1 MLTVKTAYTRSNK
14 KSSRWIETDI
24 SSYPMKQL
32 EALFGDVIVVVNIPS
47 LEPLVKQVW
56 VSKLTTLPQW
66 GSAKADITISD
77 WLASIG
83 ETTLP
88 YEPAVA
94 NLDKVTKRTQYAHLF
109 HHGYNVRP
117 VDRVTSVDSGG
128 SNATKSDLYITKKG
142 VSGTVLGTYGLY
154 TVNGYFHIADYD
166 QNAVYL
172 HDGNTTVRKC
182 NQNEIGVLSWRS
194 IGKIRQYPITDS
206 MISGLGKGTPL
217 SDGLYVTLT
226 KEQMASGKTFL
237 FVFGG
242 FLHVLDDTY
251 DRVGERTFK
260 VHISKL
266 NIVERYFSS
275 MNHLD
280 YSTLKLADYTKFKN
294 PSLISV
300 NEALSDENIRSY
312 MKLSQTFVVA
322 VDAERLYTDVEPL
335 PASLPGRIYLES
347 SQFDHSLVTGT
358 LGRVMDYHPIIED
371 DQTILACPVNV
382 RENYTFYGRPWLLQ
396 GAVDNKRDPNDPFS
410 HVDYY
415 KRIIAASY

>member
-66 GSAKADITISD
+66 GSAKPDITISD
-77 WLASIG
+77 WFASIG

-194 IGKIRQYPITDS
+194 IGKIRQYPISDS

-260 VHISKL
+260 IHIGKL

-280 YSTLKLADYTKFKN
+280 YSTLKLADYKKFKN
-294 PSLISV
+294 PSLVSV
-300 NEALSDENIRSY
+300 DEALSDENIRAY

-347 SQFDHSLVTGT
+347 NQFDRSLVTGT
-358 LGRVMDYHPIIED
+358 LGRVMDYHPIVED
-371 DQTILACPVNV
+371 DQTILACPVNI

-415 KRIIAASY
+415 KRTIAASY